1 MIKLYKRF
9 RQPALFVFYPGNFI
23 LTNVRIPLNSINS
36 FSDNKCTSIKMS
48 YFKSISI
55 LCQMGKLASVEIIN
69 GFQTLI
75 NIFIPGGSVK
85 AAIPFL

>member
-1 MIKLYKRF
+1 
-9 RQPALFVFYPGNFI
+9 
-23 LTNVRIPLNSINS
+23 
-36 FSDNKCTSIKMS
+36 MS